1 MPMKAPR
8 ICSCGM
14 IVPHGSMCICQ
25 IKRKAETDLY
35 RPTATE
41 RGYGSRWSKARVTY
55 LLSHP
60 HCAMIV
66 ADGNRCAQPANV
78 VDHIKPH
85 RGDNALFWDKT
96 NWQSLCGPCHNSRKQ
111 SLERRTNNRNA

>member
-1 MPMKAPR
+1 MKAPR
-8 ICSCGM
+8 ICICGM

-25 IKRKAETDLY
+25 IKRKAEADLY

-41 RGYGSRWSKARVTY
+41 RGYGSRWNKARATY

-66 ADGNRCAQPANV
+66 ADGNRCTRSASV

-96 NWQSLCGPCHNSRKQ
+96 NWQSLCGPCHNGRKQ
-111 SLERRTNNRNA
+111 SLERRTNNRNAQ

>member
-1 MPMKAPR
+1 MPIKAPR

-41 RGYGSRWSKARVTY
+41 RGYGSRWSKARATY

-60 HCAMIV
+60 HCAMIT
-66 ADGNRCAQPANV
+66 DGIRCTRSANV

-96 NWQSLCGPCHNSRKQ
+96 NWQSLCGPCHNRRKQ
-111 SLERRTNNRNA
+111 SLERRTTNRNA